1 MSTACAPSAARS
13 AKRSRLTV
21 DANQSYSVEDAIEAL
36 NRMAEFGIDI
46 AEQPVAAADH
56 EGLKRVTDSVPVT
69 VEADESASS
78 VARVFEL
85 VRERAVDAVS
95 LKIPKLGGLI
105 NTLAAARI
113 CEAGGVEYRMG
124 AAVGS
129 RLLSAQA
136 MHLAAA
142 LPGIAYACE
151 LGEFARLMDDPFE
164 GIEIENGRLKLPE
177 GPGSGVSLR
186 NDEQSGGDAAG
197 PEGHAD
203 RVVRSAG
210 MGQIAR
216 IIAPAS
222 RGGARARHRGSRTAA
237 PALNIA
243 TYKGADRE
251 KLILDGAKR
260 EGKVSIYSGMIENQA
275 LRPLV
280 EAFEKKYPFVDVE
293 YWRGDSASDGAEAA
307 VGAARA
313 AHRRRHLRIHRRRG
327 GGDPGGRIAADLV
340 AIGGELSAEPDRSR
354 RDVDRI
360 AAELFRRRLQHAPGA
375 GGRSAEDL

>member
-1 MSTACAPSAARS
+1 MRIERVELMPCVLTKDDPTWRFALGANPVTEGVIVTLIGEDRERGYGYASATPHMGATPELLKSSLERFVPLIEGHDAFVIEDTLLMLDRELPMPNQARAAVDCALHDLHARALDKPLYQLFGGKVRDYVPILRILGIKTPAEMAAKARELIE
-13 AKRSRLTV
+13 AGYRYLKIKLEGEVDEDVERVRAIRREVGQEVRLTV
-21 DANQSYSVEDAIEAL
+21 DANQSYSVEEAIAAL
-36 NRMAEFGIDI
+36 NRMAELGIDI

-56 EGLKRVTDSVPVT
+56 EGLKRVTENVPMT

-151 LGEFARLMDDPFE
+151 LGEFVRLKDDPFE
-164 GIEIENGRLKLPE
+164 GIEIENGRLTLPE

-186 NDEQSGGDAAG
+186 NG
-197 PEGHAD
+197 
-203 RVVRSAG
+203 
-210 MGQIAR
+210 
-216 IIAPAS
+216 
-222 RGGARARHRGSRTAA
+222 
-237 PALNIA
+237 N
-243 TYKGADRE
+243 
-251 KLILDGAKR
+251 
-260 EGKVSIYSGMIENQA
+260 
-275 LRPLV
+275 RPG
-280 EAFEKKYPFVDVE
+280 ET
-293 YWRGDSASDGAEAA
+293 
-307 VGAARA
+307 
-313 AHRRRHLRIHRRRG
+313 RRRRKAT
-327 GGDPGGRIAADLV
+327 IA
-340 AIGGELSAEPDRSR
+340 S
-354 RDVDRI
+354 
-360 AAELFRRRLQHAPGA
+360 
-375 GGRSAEDL
+375 

>member
-1 MSTACAPSAARS
+1 MRIERVELMPCVLRKDDPKWRFALGASPVTEGVIVTLIDEAGVRGYGYASATPHMGATREGLMAALERFVPLVEARDPFLIEDTLLLLDRRWPSPNQARAAIDCALHDLNGRALNIPLYKLFGDKVRDYVPILRILSIKTPAEMAAQARKLRD
-13 AKRSRLTV
+13 AGYRYLKIKLEGEVEGDVDRVRAIRREVGGEVGLTV
-21 DANQSYSVEDAIEAL
+21 DANQAYSVDDAIEAL

-56 EGLKRVTDSVPVT
+56 EGLKRVTDSVAVT

-136 MHLAAA
+136 MHLAAT

-151 LGEFARLMDDPFE
+151 LGEFDRLKDDPFE

-177 GPGSGVSLR
+177 GVGSGVSLR
-186 NDEQSGGDAAG
+186 NDDG
-197 PEGHAD
+197 PEETRQSRKAT
-203 RVVRSAG
+203 
-210 MGQIAR
+210 
-216 IIAPAS
+216 AS
-222 RGGARARHRGSRTAA
+222 
-237 PALNIA
+237 
-243 TYKGADRE
+243 
-251 KLILDGAKR
+251 
-260 EGKVSIYSGMIENQA
+260 
-275 LRPLV
+275 
-280 EAFEKKYPFVDVE
+280 
-293 YWRGDSASDGAEAA
+293 
-307 VGAARA
+307 
-313 AHRRRHLRIHRRRG
+313 
-327 GGDPGGRIAADLV
+327 
-340 AIGGELSAEPDRSR
+340 
-354 RDVDRI
+354 
-360 AAELFRRRLQHAPGA
+360 
-375 GGRSAEDL
+375 